1 MSASLSGQTAIDA
14 TRGVARRDAASAGG
28 VSRAARL
35 WEAIRCTRD
44 ELDVRRRRAEE
55 IGERFV
61 ATIRPREQGLT
72 RTVCRVTER
81 LVEHHERSSLDGAER
96 TLLGLWINENLQ
108 SLSAHP
114 FAPRVETD
122 ALSLR
127 WRGHLHACSHPLD
140 VPLASLYARRA
151 GAASPF
157 PADAPAPR
165 RSGGE
170 AGGGDDADA
179 RAAGTPDDASATP
192 DTPER
197 DVQRLIARLFRRLA
211 RVLHPDRERDEGR
224 KRDKHR
230 LMSECLRA
238 REAHDI
244 DTLLSLYTAHVGA
257 LPDELVDGS
266 ASLERLL
273 REQLDALRRSLREL
287 CFGDALQTMIV
298 ERYGADDPLE
308 RERRFT
314 EHARAIDDETVRFE
328 GLERLIANAAG
339 LREALAE
346 RRELE
351 LDRLSID
358 ELTGQSR
365 D

>member
-1 MSASLSGQTAIDA
+1 MRRA
-14 TRGVARRDAASAGG
+14 GVARRDAASAGG

-114 FAPRVETD
+114 FAP
-122 ALSLR
+122 
-127 WRGHLHACSHPLD
+127 
-140 VPLASLYARRA
+140 ARRDRRA
-151 GAASPF
+151 VAALARP
-157 PADAPAPR
+157 PARVLAPAGTCPWRACTRAGREPPR
-165 RSGGE
+165 PSRRTHPPRGAPEGE

-273 REQLDALRRSLREL
+273 RGAARRAPAQPQGIVLR
-287 CFGDALQTMIV
+287 
-298 ERYGADDPLE
+298 
-308 RERRFT
+308 
-314 EHARAIDDETVRFE
+314 
-328 GLERLIANAAG
+328 
-339 LREALAE
+339 
-346 RRELE
+346 
-351 LDRLSID
+351 
-358 ELTGQSR
+358 
-365 D
+365 